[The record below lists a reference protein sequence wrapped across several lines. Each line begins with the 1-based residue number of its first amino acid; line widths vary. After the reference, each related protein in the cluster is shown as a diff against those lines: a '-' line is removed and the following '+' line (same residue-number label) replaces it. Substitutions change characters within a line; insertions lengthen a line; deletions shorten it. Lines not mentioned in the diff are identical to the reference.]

1 MTDVCFVFASA
12 IEQSPNKIIDK
23 YLKNVEYDV
32 KFLSSSNKE
41 KILKKDVD
49 LDLTVLKDYKIVC
62 PIGADS
68 LKYVAG
74 MTGIQKYNGVF
85 LEQKYLPIMHPNI
98 IIIKPQI
105 EDDIKKAF
113 NQIPKLL
120 SGTNLGVE
128 IDKDYC
134 FIETEEQFVKYKQ
147 QIEDADTIVADI
159 ETTSVSPYTGSILGV
174 AISTKA
180 HQGLYISS
188 EIVKKHKEWF
198 YDQFYTKKVIFHNA
212 KFDIGFMAYEYG
224 FDFPDFED
232 TMLLHYCLEE
242 SVGTHGLKPLALRFT
257 DLGDYER
264 ELDEYK
270 KSWARKNKVK
280 LENFNYG
287 MLPSEILAPY
297 ACKDADATFQLYN
310 KFKPIVEKSEEFTK
324 LYSKILIPAT
334 YALRKLEKNGG
345 PVDRAQVE
353 WLSEQYAIDVEECL
367 AEIANSEAVARFERI
382 HGKIFN
388 PNSTMQ
394 LRELFFNILNI
405 KPTKKTETGA
415 WSVDKEVLKEINHPL
430 AEAILDL
437 REKSKMAGT
446 YISNI
451 RNGIDFDDR
460 LRSGFNIHG
469 TTSGRLSSSGTLNY
483 QNIPRDN
490 KDIKKLFKARPGYKI
505 VQCDLGT
512 AEVYYAAVLSNDRF
526 LQQAFI
532 DKLDFHSYV
541 AKQMFNLPCEVSEV
555 KKLYPNERQYAK
567 AITFGIMYQ
576 AGPAKIAETVNKDA
590 KAGEEITVSQAKQ
603 FINKYFNE
611 AKALKRFIDASNTQI
626 ENYAYIY
633 SFFGRKRRLPEAKA
647 PNAGVAKHAIRS
659 GVNFLVQSVASD
671 INVLGL
677 IDAITWIE
685 DNNYDEYIKPF
696 TVVHDSIVSE
706 VREDLVKIYVEN
718 VRNCIQRDR
727 GLSIPDCPIKV
738 DFEIGDSWGDL
749 DSEKDY
755 FAQIS

>member
-1 MTDVCFVFASA
+1 MTEVCFVFASTA
-12 IEQSPNKIIDK
+12 EKEAKKTIDK
-23 YLKNVEYDV
+23 YLKNIDYDV
-32 KFLSSSNKE
+32 KYLSSQPKD

-49 LDLTVLKDYKIVC
+49 LDLAELAGYKITC
-62 PIGADS
+62 PIGADA

-85 LEQKYLPIMHPNI
+85 VEKKYLPIMHPNI
-98 IIIKPQI
+98 ILIKPQI

-120 SGTNLGVE
+120 SGENLGVE
-128 IDKDYC
+128 IEKDYC
-134 FIETEEQFVKYKQ
+134 FVETEQQFQAYKQ
-147 QIEDADTIVADI
+147 QLEDAAILVADI
-159 ETTSVSPYTGSILGV
+159 ETTSVSPFTGTILGV
-174 AISTKA
+174 ALSTKA
-180 HQGLYISS
+180 HQGIYVSA
-188 EIVKKHKEWF
+188 EIVQKHKNWF
-198 YDQFYTKKVIFHNA
+198 YNLFKHKKIIFHNA
-212 KFDIGFMAYEYG
+212 KFDMGFMAHEYG
-224 FDFPDFED
+224 FEFPDFED

-242 SVGTHGLKPLALRFT
+242 SVGTHGLKSLAMRFT

-264 ELDEYK
+264 DLDEYK
-270 KSWARKNKVK
+270 KTWARKNKIK
-280 LENFNYG
+280 LEDFNYG
-287 MLPSEILAPY
+287 MLPSDILAPY
-297 ACKDADATFQLYN
+297 ACKDADATFQLFS
-310 KFKPIVEKSEEFTK
+310 KFMPLVEKSPEFTK
-324 LYSKILIPAT
+324 LYRDILIPAT

-345 PVDRAQVE
+345 PVNREQVE
-353 WLSEQYAIDVEECL
+353 WLANQYEIDVEECL

-388 PNSTMQ
+388 PNSTAQ

-451 RNGIDFDDR
+451 RRGIDYDDR

-490 KDIKKLFKARPGYKI
+490 KDIKKLFRARPGYKI

-512 AEVYYAAVLSNDRF
+512 AEVYYAAVLSADKF

-541 AKQMFNLPCEVSEV
+541 AKQMFNLPCEVKDV

-590 KAGEEITVSQAKQ
+590 KAGEEISVSQAKQ

-611 AKALKRFIDASNTQI
+611 AKALKRFIDASNDQI

-633 SFFGRKRRLPEAKA
+633 AFFGRKRRLPEAKA
-647 PNAGVAKHAIRS
+647 PNPGVAKHAIRS

-677 IDAITWIE
+677 IDLIKWVE
-685 DNNYDEYIKPF
+685 SNGYDDVIKPF

-706 VREDLVKIYVEN
+706 VREDLVPIYIEN
-718 VRNCIQRDR
+718 ARRCIQTDR
-727 GLSIPDCPIKV
+727 GLSIPNCPIKV
-738 DFEIGDSWGDL
+738 DFEIGDSWGELED
-749 DSEKDY
+749 EKAY
-755 FAQIS
+755 FEKIS

>member
-1 MTDVCFVFASA
+1 MTDVCFVFASTA
-12 IEQSPNKIIDK
+12 EREANKIIDK
-23 YLKNVEYDV
+23 YIKNVSYDV
-32 KFLSSSNKE
+32 KYLSSHPKE

-49 LDLTVLKDYKIVC
+49 LDLTELEAYKIVC
-62 PIGADS
+62 PIGADA

-74 MTGIQKYNGVF
+74 MTGIQKYNGMF
-85 LEQKYLPIMHPNI
+85 LEKKYLPIMHPNI
-98 IIIKPQI
+98 VVIKPQL

-113 NQIPKLL
+113 NQLTKLL
-120 SGTNLGVE
+120 AGEDIGVVAE
-128 IDKDYC
+128 KDYC
-134 FIETEEQFVKYKQ
+134 FVETEEQFQKYKSQ
-147 QIEDADTIVADI
+147 LEAATTLVADI
-159 ETTSVSPYTGSILGV
+159 ETTSVSPYTGTILGV
-174 AISTKA
+174 AVSTRP
-180 HQGLYISS
+180 HQGIYISAA
-188 EIVKKHKEWF
+188 IVLKHKNWF
-198 YDQFYTKKVIFHNA
+198 HELFKNRKVIFHNA
-212 KFDIGFMAYEYG
+212 KFDMGYMSYEYG
-224 FDFPDFED
+224 FEFPDFED

-264 ELDEYK
+264 DLDEYK
-270 KSWARKNKVK
+270 KSWARKNKIK
-280 LENFNYG
+280 LEDFNYG
-287 MLPSEILAPY
+287 MLPHDILAPY
-297 ACKDADATFQLYN
+297 ACKDADGTFQLFN
-310 KFKPIVEKSEEFTK
+310 KFMPLVEKSKEFTR
-324 LYSKILIPAT
+324 LYREILIPAT

-345 PVDRAQVE
+345 PINRAQVE

-388 PNSTMQ
+388 PNSTAQ

-405 KPTKKTETGA
+405 KPTKKTDTGA

-430 AEAILDL
+430 SEAILDL

-512 AEVYYAAVLSNDRF
+512 AEVYYAAVLSADKF

-541 AKQMFNLPCEVSEV
+541 AKQMFNLPCEVHEV
-555 KKLYPNERQYAK
+555 KTLYKNERQYAK

-590 KAGEEITVSQAKQ
+590 KAGEEISVAQAKQ

-611 AKALKRFIDASNTQI
+611 AKALKRFIDASNDQI
-626 ENYAYIY
+626 ENYSYIY
-633 SFFGRKRRLPEAKA
+633 SFFGRKRRLPEAKS
-647 PNAGVAKHAIRS
+647 PSPGVAKHAIRS

-677 IDAITWIE
+677 IDAIKWVE
-685 DNNYDEYIKPF
+685 ESGYDDYIKPF

-706 VREDLVKIYVEN
+706 VREDLVPEYITN
-718 VRNCIQRDR
+718 VRACIQKDR
-727 GLSIPDCPIKV
+727 GLSIPNCPIKV
-738 DFEIGDSWGDL
+738 DFEIGPSWGELED
-749 DSEKDY
+749 EKEY
-755 FAQIS
+755 LAKIQ